1 VYFQSQQRAADTGMV
16 GIQTLP
22 CIWPPHTDAFKETL
36 LCLHILQPCLHRAL
50 NGRDSAGLEL
60 SISGAEAV
68 QFAALGGV
76 MVCAHSM
83 DDSMHCLGLCFFW
96 LFTGYKAE
104 VSVMGKRINYI
115 IPLFLY
121 FSEIPKSSIFLGRRC
136 SSRCMGRRGK

>member
-1 VYFQSQQRAADTGMV
+1 MV
-16 GIQTLP
+16 GIQTLL

-115 IPLFLY
+115 IPLF
-121 FSEIPKSSIFLGRRC
+121 FRDPQIMHIPWEKMLIKMHGPARQMILEVLS
-136 SSRCMGRRGK
+136 

>member
-1 VYFQSQQRAADTGMV
+1 MV

-115 IPLFLY
+115 IPLF
-121 FSEIPKSSIFLGRRC
+121 FRDPQIMHIPWEKMLIKMHGPARQMILEVLS
-136 SSRCMGRRGK
+136 